1 MPRGKNPIES
11 THGFVKV
18 DRVRCPACEDREAL
32 RNDGGA
38 KVIGGGQL
46 RGSSKDVGITRASVG
61 CELCGG
67 KGSIATSDVK
77 ALMAAGIA
85 NAAKAD
91 RDPYSL
97 PLSPEQAAR
106 VVKSRR

>member
-1 MPRGKNPIES
+1 MRATDIH
-11 THGFVKV
+11 HGFVKV

-46 RGSSKDVGITRASVG
+46 KGASRDVGITRASVG
-61 CELCGG
+61 CEICDG
-67 KGSIATSDVK
+67 KGSIATSDSER
-77 ALMAAGIA
+77 LLRAGITDIR
-85 NAAKAD
+85 KID

-97 PLSPEQAAR
+97 PLSQEQAAR
-106 VVKSRR
+106 VALNRH

>member
-1 MPRGKNPIES
+1 MPRV
-11 THGFVKV
+11 TDVHHGFVSAT
-18 DRVRCPACEDREAL
+18 RVRCPDCEDRGAL

-46 RGSSKDVGITRASVG
+46 KGSTVDVGITTASAG
-61 CELCGG
+61 CETCKS
-67 KGSIATSDVK
+67 KGWISTSDSE
-77 ALMAAGIA
+77 ALLRAGYTNIR
-85 NAAKAD
+85 KIE

-106 VVKSRR
+106 VAASRQT